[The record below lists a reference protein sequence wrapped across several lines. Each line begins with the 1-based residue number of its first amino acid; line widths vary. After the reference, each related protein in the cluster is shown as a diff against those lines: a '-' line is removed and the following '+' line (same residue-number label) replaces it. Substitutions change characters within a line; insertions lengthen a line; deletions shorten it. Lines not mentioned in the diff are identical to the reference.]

1 MRKILHQVCE
11 EVGFM
16 NRWGFRLSL
25 AVAAIVCIL
34 LPSLVPPV
42 WAVGPKRA
50 IQVGLEYTRVTV
62 ALGTTVTLD
71 MPIFNRGEQPE
82 QIKVWVASAA
92 KGWNAKVKAFN
103 FDGVGG
109 IVVDAGKTGK
119 LTFEATPDKTTGAG
133 NYAFEVKGETEDG
146 TLSSRQDLV
155 VTVEG
160 GKGEG
165 KAKPITLTTSYP
177 VLRGPTGGKFA
188 FSIDVRSEMDEEK
201 TFNLSAQGPEGWEVN
216 FKPSFEEKYISSVRM
231 KKQQSQN
238 LSVEAAPDPRAKA
251 GEYPVKVIVTAGNA
265 RAEAD
270 LTVVLT
276 GSYDLMAGT
285 ANDVLSLETQRGK
298 EANISIYVKN
308 TGSAPNENIS
318 FVSFKPENWKVEFKP
333 EKLPVIEPGDLKQV
347 EVSIKPADE
356 ALVGDYSV
364 TLAVQGQKATKN
376 IELRTTVKASMFSAW
391 IGIAIIILVIAGL
404 SYLFMKLG
412 RR

>member
-1 MRKILHQVCE
+1 
-11 EVGFM
+11 M

-34 LPSLVPPV
+34 LPSLVPSV

-50 IQVGLEYTRVTV
+50 IQVGLEYTRVSV
-62 ALGTTVTLD
+62 AQGTTVTLD

-133 NYAFEVKGETEDG
+133 SYAFEVKGETEDG
-146 TLSSRQDLV
+146 ILSSRQDLV

-160 GKGEG
+160 AKGEA

-238 LSVEAAPDPRAKA
+238 LSVEATPDSRAKA
-251 GEYPVKVIVTAGNA
+251 GEYPIKVIVTAGSA

-270 LTVVLT
+270 ITVVLT

-347 EVSIKPADE
+347 EVSIKPSDE

-391 IGIAIIILVIAGL
+391 IGIGIIILVIAGL